1 MGLPKP
7 RRRRSANVLF
17 MTTIAGVIT
26 MRKLTALFAIA
37 LVSCLSAYAAHSIHT
52 QLVQSTPADGSVSDK
67 PPAAFVFEFSE
78 AVRFHEAFIKKDG
91 DKERPLHDVPYIDAK
106 TITIPAPSLTA
117 GHYLLEW
124 QVFTHDST
132 VLSGRIRFTV
142 SGESV
147 AASSSAQ

>member
-67 PPAAFVFEFSE
+67 TPAAFVFEFSE
-78 AVRFHEAFIKKDG
+78 GR
-91 DKERPLHDVPYIDAK
+91 Y
-106 TITIPAPSLTA
+106 
-117 GHYLLEW
+117 
-124 QVFTHDST
+124 DST
-132 VLSGRIRFTV
+132 RHSSKRTATRQGR
-142 SGESV
+142 
-147 AASSSAQ
+147 SAMCHPPTRKL